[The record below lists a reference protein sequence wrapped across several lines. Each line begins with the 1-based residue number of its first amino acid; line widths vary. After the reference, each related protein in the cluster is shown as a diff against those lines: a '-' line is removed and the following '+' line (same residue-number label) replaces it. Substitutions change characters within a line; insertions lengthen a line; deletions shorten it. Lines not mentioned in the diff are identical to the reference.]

1 MAKIQATGRPEGVIN
16 MIGMAERSEWEGGR
30 SPLPNFLLLD
40 LSTTCTPEWI
50 GPFQVPKKTL
60 WISKM
65 QTIQPKI
72 LDFLGA
78 KLEKFRRFGYTL
90 RGCPVFG
97 NFEKCW
103 KFKLD
108 LLVEWK
114 ASPVKASS
122 VTLRGDIKQALYVF
136 EQRKPRAIKRKWHF
150 LGSYIKVD
158 PLPRWFNGYVVWK
171 PISIN
176 PLR

>member
-1 MAKIQATGRPEGVIN
+1 

-50 GPFQVPKKTL
+50 GPFQVPKKTS

-103 KFKLD
+103 SIPSWKL
-108 LLVEWK
+108 LKIQTGPFGWMESVPCNSIPCNSKRWHKTSTLCIRAKETKSYK
-114 ASPVKASS
+114 AKMTLFRFLHQGWPSPKMIQWLCCLKAN
-122 VTLRGDIKQALYVF
+122 K
-136 EQRKPRAIKRKWHF
+136 H
-150 LGSYIKVD
+150 
-158 PLPRWFNGYVVWK
+158 
-171 PISIN
+171 
-176 PLR
+176 